1 MLKAFSELP
10 GQMQT
15 DEIRRYYDIL
25 AKRKRS
31 LAAKQLFDRTAAFI
45 LLVVLSPILLVL
57 AIIIKCSSRGP
68 IIFRQKRVGRYLK
81 PFYIWKFR
89 TMQVDAEKLGGQIT
103 VGSRDPRITKIGWIL
118 RKYRLDELPQ
128 LFNILAGQM
137 SFVGARPEVPKY
149 VEQYSG
155 TMAATLLIRPG
166 VTGYASI
173 RFKDENELLGEED
186 DPERAYVEKILPIK
200 MGLDLNYVEEL
211 SVITDIKTMLETV
224 KAVF

>member
-1 MLKAFSELP
+1 MLKAFSALP
-10 GQMQT
+10 QQMQT
-15 DEIRRYYDIL
+15 DEIRNYYDIL
-25 AKRKRS
+25 AKKKPALLVKS
-31 LAAKQLFDRTAAFI
+31 VFDRI
-45 LLVVLSPILLVL
+45 LALIMLVILSPVLLVL
-57 AIIIKCSSRGP
+57 AIIIKFTSKGP
-68 IIFRQKRVGRYLK
+68 IFFRQKRVGRYLK
-81 PFYIWKFR
+81 PFNIWKFR
-89 TMQVDAEKLGGQIT
+89 TMRVDSEKLGQIT
-103 VGSRDPRITKIGWIL
+103 VGSRDPRITNIGWFL

-128 LFNILAGQM
+128 LFNIVAGQM

-155 TMAATLLIRPG
+155 AMAATLLLRPG

-200 MGLDLNYVEEL
+200 MGLDLEYVEEI
-211 SVITDIKTMLETV
+211 SVLTDIKTMVETV